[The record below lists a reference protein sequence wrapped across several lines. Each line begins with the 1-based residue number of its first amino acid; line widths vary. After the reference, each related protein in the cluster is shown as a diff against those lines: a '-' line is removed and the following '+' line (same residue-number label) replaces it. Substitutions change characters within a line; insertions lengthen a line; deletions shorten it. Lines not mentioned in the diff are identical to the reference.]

1 MMMLI
6 NNIHNTLNTPF
17 HPILTHDVV
26 DNTINTLNTLS
37 SNFNTHD
44 VVNKQTSQADKVQE
58 TLTQQG
64 LEEAGLET
72 SSRFPSVDTLI
83 SEVPGTGWM
92 SRSETANWMSRSET
106 AESIRA
112 TATLSRARPRPERGL
127 GRMRSWEQLE
137 GETLTDFPLWRGIVI
152 KAPQLS
158 TFSPLSDSPP
168 PTYNELQLP

>member
-37 SNFNTHD
+37 SNFNPHD

-72 SSRFPSVDTLI
+72 SSRLNFENNGDSSVSADFFVDHHHDDHHHIIIMITRFPSVDTLI

-92 SRSETANWMSRSET
+92 SRSETA
-106 AESIRA
+106 
-112 TATLSRARPRPERGL
+112 
-127 GRMRSWEQLE
+127 
-137 GETLTDFPLWRGIVI
+137 
-152 KAPQLS
+152 K
-158 TFSPLSDSPP
+158 
-168 PTYNELQLP
+168 